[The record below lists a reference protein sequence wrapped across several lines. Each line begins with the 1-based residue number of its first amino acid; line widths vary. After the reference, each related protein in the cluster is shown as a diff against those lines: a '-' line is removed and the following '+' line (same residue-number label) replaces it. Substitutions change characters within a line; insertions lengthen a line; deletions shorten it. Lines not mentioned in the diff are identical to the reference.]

1 MDPRIVQIVDTCVL
15 INLLASGRIEEIL
28 QATSKAHVICPIVA
42 AELIYLRSDD
52 PRNPRERVDLD
63 PLIASGTLR
72 ICDIQGE
79 TEELLYVNYAS
90 LLDDGEAMSLALA
103 ISRGFHLATDERKAR
118 RLFLAAS
125 NDPKRL
131 VSTSELIRGWAEA
144 EGIERR
150 QVREILDLIYSRAR
164 YHPPPADVNYRWWFD
179 VG

>member
-1 MDPRIVQIVDTCVL
+1 LDPGIVQIVDTCVL

-28 QATSKAHVICPIVA
+28 RATSKAHVICPIAA

-63 PLIASGTLR
+63 PLIDNGTLA
-72 ICDIQGE
+72 ICDIQGQ
-79 TEELLYVNYAS
+79 TEDMLYVNYAS

-103 ISRGFHLATDERKAR
+103 ISRGFHLVTDERKAR
-118 RLFLAAS
+118 RLFMAAA
-125 NDPKRL
+125 NDSKRL

-150 QVREILDLIYSRAR
+150 QLSEILNLIYNRAR
-164 YHPPPADVNYRWWFD
+164 YHPPATDVNYRWWFD
-179 VG
+179 V